1 MRRFLKAVLPPLAL
15 VVFLSLLLGFA
26 WLSQNPDSPHL
37 EKAQEWP
44 VVGSLAQRFREAYL
58 GTGAGDAGG
67 RGGVGDDDSEKDGG
81 ETVVVV
87 RMGADGKPLREKQ
100 LSGEEPLEVFA
111 SPVSPERGRERSAAS
126 RSRRGE
132 TREPTSSTGTTEE
145 ASTGSTLAEALVEG
159 SSRKRGSRRKTSAPV
174 VSPAAVVAQEKP
186 AYLAQE
192 WTWFLPGQTIR
203 TGPRVEAPARVDL
216 VSMAWLPVL
225 GRRGS
230 WAEVVYDGERCWI
243 DTSWEPPHP
252 KKGARRGLLR
262 HRHEPVRSSD
272 WGDLVRARKILDLDE
287 PTRKLGAYELLTD
300 VKDAEL
306 LEFLDHAAVAA
317 EEAYFARFGRLPSG
331 NPGRTVV
338 LFAER
343 GAYREFT
350 GDDSPV
356 VRHMGH
362 ARSGTVV
369 FFAEGESRQELGR
382 TLVHEIGHL
391 LNDRALAWRLPP
403 WLEEGLA
410 TDLGSVWVE
419 SSGMVRDPLLDQRS
433 FVLQGPDAR
442 LLHLGR
448 ILEDKGLPPLAAL
461 MSLDYET
468 FHQEGLIESW
478 AYAQSVAFVRYLLDG
493 EDRRHRA
500 GFLEFLKKIAGGY
513 GADPRLLLKLLD
525 LDLEELE
532 RGFRTW
538 LREEIQAAGVRRDRQ
553 ARRMAAR

>member
-1 MRRFLKAVLPPLAL
+1 MRRFFKALVPPLVL
-15 VVFLSLLLGFA
+15 LLLLSLLLGFA

-44 VVGSLAQRFREAYL
+44 VVGVLAQKFREAYL
-58 GTGAGDAGG
+58 GRGEDAARRDGTDTD
-67 RGGVGDDDSEKDGG
+67 VSEQDGG

-87 RMGADGKPLREKQ
+87 RLGADGKPLSEKQ
-100 LSGEEPLEVFA
+100 LAGEDPITFSA
-111 SPVSPERGRERSAAS
+111 GKGSPKKSRGRAGSGGTA
-126 RSRRGE
+126 
-132 TREPTSSTGTTEE
+132 EPTGAAGLSEGEPTE
-145 ASTGSTLAEALVEG
+145 TALPDILVKN
-159 SSRKRGSRRKTSAPV
+159 SPRKPRRSGKETSDPV
-174 VSPAAVVAQEKP
+174 PSPAAAVVARER
-186 AYLAQE
+186 ASYLAQE

-203 TGPRVEAPARVDL
+203 TGPRAEAPARVGL

-225 GRRGS
+225 GRRGP
-230 WAEVVYDGERCWI
+230 WAEVVYDGERSWI
-243 DTSWEPPHP
+243 DTSWQPPHR

-262 HRHEPVRSSD
+262 HRYEPVRSSD
-272 WGDLVRARKILDLDE
+272 WADVVRARKMLEIE
-287 PTRKLGAYELLTD
+287 KATRKLGAYELLTD
-300 VKDAEL
+300 VHDEDL
-306 LEFLDHAAVAA
+306 LDFLDRAAVAA

-331 NPGRTVV
+331 DPGRTVV

-343 GAYREFT
+343 DGYREYT

-362 ARSGTVV
+362 ARTGTVV
-369 FFAEGESRQELGR
+369 FFAEGQSREELGR

-419 SSGMVRDPLLDQRS
+419 SSGIVQDPLLDHRS

-448 ILEDKGLPPLAAL
+448 ILEEKGLPPLAAL

-468 FHQEGLIESW
+468 FHQQGLIESW

-493 EDRRHRA
+493 EDGRHRE
-500 GFLEFLKKIAGGY
+500 GFLEFLKEIAGGF
-513 GADPRLLLKLLD
+513 GADPRTLLKLLD
-525 LDLEELE
+525 LELEELE
-532 RGFRTW
+532 RGFQTW
-538 LREEIQAAGVRRDRQ
+538 LRAEVQAAQERLDRQ
-553 ARRMAAR
+553 ARQMVAR